1 MQKTH
6 PGQKISQM
14 GVLLALLQANKC
26 KKKNNR
32 DAKANWRVFYYYFF
46 ILKNPL
52 QNYSGKSEFAVCERG
67 MVAFHALPDKECY
80 DFKELSNKRE

>member
-1 MQKTH
+1 MQK
-6 PGQKISQM
+6 
-14 GVLLALLQANKC
+14 NK
-26 KKKNNR
+26 
-32 DAKANWRVFYYYFF
+32 DAKANLLESVLFFYF

-67 MVAFHALPDKECY
+67 TVAFHALPDKECY